1 MAIPRPPLPWVAAV
15 SDLAHRWSLQ
25 MKSIIDLVVLPGKWV
40 GWLVL
45 PLILSVCL
53 TVLAARMGWNAFVRW
68 DQTLPVLGR
77 GITVNTLADL
87 QWYIFAIMAI
97 FGGVYAF
104 RDGQHVRVDVF
115 SAGLP
120 RRVQL
125 GMRLFG
131 DLVFL
136 LPFCAIIFWYGWSFA
151 LTSFNSGEGSTY
163 GGLMDRWLIKSII
176 PLGFAL
182 LGIAAIARAIMT
194 IDEMLRP
201 ATTDE
206 TTSQ

>member
-1 MAIPRPPLPWVAAV
+1 
-15 SDLAHRWSLQ
+15 
-25 MKSIIDLVVLPGKWV
+25 MKRVLDVLVLPGKWV

-53 TVLAARMGWNAFVRW
+53 TVLAARFGWNAFVRW
-68 DQTLPVLGR
+68 DQSLPVIGQ

-104 RDGQHVRVDVF
+104 RDGQHVSVDVF

-120 RRVQL
+120 HRVQL
-125 GMRLFG
+125 GLRLVG

-176 PLGFAL
+176 PIGFAL
-182 LGIAAIARAIMT
+182 LGIAAIVRAIGT
-194 IDEMLRP
+194 IGEILRP
-201 ATTDE
+201 APTDE
-206 TTSQ
+206 SNFE

>member
-1 MAIPRPPLPWVAAV
+1 
-15 SDLAHRWSLQ
+15 
-25 MKSIIDLVVLPGKWV
+25 MKRILDLVVLPGKWV

-68 DQTLPVLGR
+68 DQALPVLGR

-87 QWYIFAIMAI
+87 QWYIFAIVAI

-104 RDGQHVRVDVF
+104 RDGQHVSVDVF

-163 GGLMDRWLIKSII
+163 GGLMNRWLIKSII
-176 PLGFAL
+176 PIGFAL
-182 LGIAAIARAIMT
+182 LGIAAITRAITT
-194 IDEMLRP
+194 IGEILHP
-201 ATTDE
+201 AATDE